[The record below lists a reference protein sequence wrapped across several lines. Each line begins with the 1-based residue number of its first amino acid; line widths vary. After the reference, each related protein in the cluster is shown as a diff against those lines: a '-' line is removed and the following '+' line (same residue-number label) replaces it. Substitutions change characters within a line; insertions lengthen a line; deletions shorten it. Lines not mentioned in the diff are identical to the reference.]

1 MIKKVL
7 NHSLTILFIISLF
20 FLIITFSI
28 GLPIYFRPFYY
39 LQIKTLNME
48 ELTGYSYETIKEAY
62 DQVLNYLTLS
72 TPFGTGELNYTTE
85 GYNHFADCKVLF
97 NLNLIVLIVSFLI
110 VITLIILSKKEIIQ
124 LIDYFKFKPYFF
136 TSIITI
142 LIPIIIVVL
151 ASIDF
156 DRAFEIFH
164 AIFFP
169 GKTNWLFDPSKDEI
183 IKVMPQTFFMNC
195 GILIACSVVFIS
207 ITLLVISIIKRKK
220 VVINVK

>member
-20 FLIITFSI
+20 LLIITFSI

-72 TPFGTGELNYTTE
+72 TPFGTGELKYTTE

-110 VITLIILSKKEIIQ
+110 VITLIILSKKVIIQ
-124 LIDYFKFKPYFF
+124 FVDYFKFKPYFF

-207 ITLLVISIIKRKK
+207 ISLLVISIIKRKK
-220 VVINVK
+220 VAINDK

>member
-20 FLIITFSI
+20 LLIITFSI

-72 TPFGTGELNYTTE
+72 TPFGTGELKYTIE

-124 LIDYFKFKPYFF
+124 FVDYFKFKPYFF

-220 VVINVK
+220 VAINDK